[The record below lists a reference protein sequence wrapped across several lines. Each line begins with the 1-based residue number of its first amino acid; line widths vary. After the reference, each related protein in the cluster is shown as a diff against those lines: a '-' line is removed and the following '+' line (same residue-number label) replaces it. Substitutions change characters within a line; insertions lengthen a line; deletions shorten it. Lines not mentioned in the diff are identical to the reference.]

1 MRHQHWMIWLATGLG
16 AGMVAGGW
24 LMDGL
29 AYVPGFLLE
38 IGVTLLLLVP
48 IALLEQRL
56 RQTERQT
63 RELNEG
69 LRRVD
74 QQVRRTAEEVQRLG
88 QASVDGGF
96 SEREAALAAAAG
108 RRDQPSIRRALE
120 QAHETGAVS
129 SDGVRVRPAG
139 LDDARLRFRPARD
152 PRDAVVV
159 RVEAEVSGATVTSA
173 WEPWRPGENARRLCR
188 RLNALAV
195 GLGAGGPGMQHL
207 PFEELVTL
215 LRLAVTSHTGDG
227 RDLGAVIELANEEWV
242 VSDDGLYGRP
252 WPYRVPRAL
261 IVGDSAGEVAQYGVR
276 NAPLADPARLA
287 DALAIARVAYRAG
300 PGTGPPP

>member
-1 MRHQHWMIWLATGLG
+1 MRHQHWVIWLATGLG
-16 AGMVAGGW
+16 ASMVAGGW
-24 LMDGL
+24 MMDGL

-74 QQVRRTAEEVQRLG
+74 QQVRRTAEDVQRLG
-88 QASVDGGF
+88 QGSVEGGF
-96 SEREAALAAAAG
+96 TDREAALDAAAS
-108 RRDQPSIRRALE
+108 RRDQPSIRRALQ
-120 QAHETGAVS
+120 QAQEMGAVS
-129 SDGVRVRPAG
+129 VEGVRLRPAG

-152 PRDAVVV
+152 RRNVVV
-159 RVEAEVSGATVTSA
+159 RMEAESGGATVTSP

-188 RLNALAV
+188 RLNALACEMGV
-195 GLGAGGPGMQHL
+195 EGPGMRHL
-207 PFEELVTL
+207 PFEQLVTL
-215 LRLAVTSHTGDG
+215 LRLAVASHTGDG
-227 RDLGAVIELANEEWV
+227 RDLGAVIELAHEEWV

-261 IVGDSAGEVAQYGVR
+261 IVGDAADDVAQYCVR
-276 NAPLADPARLA
+276 NAPLAGPAGVA
-287 DALAIARVAYRAG
+287 DALAIARAAYRAG
-300 PGTGPPP
+300 PGSGPPP